1 MLYQSSMTNAIN
13 PLKIE
18 VTQRALSQIKLI
30 LENDY
35 TLTEKTLRISIDGKG
50 CNGFDYA
57 VGFDKKLDNDTSIQ
71 YNDFVIVLDPFAAHY
86 CNQGELD
93 YLFDIA
99 NDVEGFIFTN
109 KNEKN
114 YRGKFFKDESKAPDP
129 KDLN

>member
-1 MLYQSSMTNAIN
+1 MLYQSSMMNAIN
-13 PLKIE
+13 PLQIE
-18 VTQRALSQIKLI
+18 VTDRALAQIKLI

-35 TLTEKTLRISIDGKG
+35 TLTDKTLRISIDGKG

-57 VGFDKKLDNDTSIQ
+57 IGFDKKFENDKVIDQ
-71 YNDFVIVLDPFAAHY
+71 GDFQIVLDPFASHY